1 MCVGGY
7 RLTDFAHVKTHR
19 GMSEESFLCLKSYGN
34 TIVMNF
40 FKHIFFLF
48 HLQIRSYLAVNIKNV
63 YGMIKDLSISFF
75 GNKRIFVC
83 QNLYGHTLG

>member
-63 YGMIKDLSISFF
+63 YGMIKDLSI
-75 GNKRIFVC
+75 
-83 QNLYGHTLG
+83 